1 MPNLRSPTLP
11 IAHRPVITTLCDVKQ
26 PLDSAKDVANA
37 AGDALSKTA
46 SFFASTIIGIGK
58 SVFHPINTTGN
69 SPSKPAPGT
78 APGIE
83 HYLEK
88 ADTDVPVRITS
99 IDYGPEFYET
109 TKHPIVDEALQ
120 APRKDGQTVRWIN
133 IDGLNPKIIDR
144 VCKHF
149 GVHTLSAEDVL
160 NTYQRPKLETFNDH
174 MQIILRQIQV
184 QDMKLKNEQ
193 ISFFLFKDT
202 LISFQ
207 EEPGDVFDPV
217 RKRLQNAKGRLRNL
231 QADYLFYTLT
241 DCIVDHLFPLLEG
254 YGAALEDLEE
264 EISQRPTPSCQQKLF
279 SMKRDLSLQRR
290 TLWPLRELIDG
301 LYHDESGIIDESLKT
316 FYRDVQDHTMQV
328 IDLLETYRET
338 ASGLNDLYQSSVGNK
353 MNEIMKV
360 LTIMASF
367 FIPITFVAG
376 VYGMNFEYIPELHWQ
391 YSYFVFWGICLSMT
405 GGLAFYF
412 WRKGW
417 IGGDK

>member
-1 MPNLRSPTLP
+1 L
-11 IAHRPVITTLCDVKQ
+11 KQ
-26 PLDSAKDVANA
+26 PIDSAKDVANA
-37 AGDALSKTA
+37 AGDAISKTA
-46 SFFASTIIGIGK
+46 SFFTSTIIGIGK
-58 SVFHPINTTGN
+58 SVFHPISTAGN
-69 SPSKPAPGT
+69 SHRKPAPGT

-88 ADTDVPVRITS
+88 EGAETPVRITVV
-99 IDYGPEFYET
+99 DYGADFYDTNEYSD
-109 TKHPIVDEALQ
+109 IGEALNL
-120 APRKDGQTVRWIN
+120 PRKEAQKVRWIN
-133 IDGLNPKIIDR
+133 VDGLNPKIVDR

-160 NTYQRPKLETFNDH
+160 NTYQRPKLEAFSDH
-174 MQIILRQIQV
+174 IQIIVRQIQV
-184 QDMKLKNEQ
+184 LDRKLKNEQ
-193 ISFFLFKDT
+193 VAFFLFKDT

-207 EEPGDVFDPV
+207 EEVGDVFDPV
-217 RKRLQNAKGRLRNL
+217 RKRLTNPKGRFRNQ
-231 QADYLFYTLT
+231 QADYLFYTLI

-264 EISQRPTPSCQQKLF
+264 EISQHPSPACQQKLF

-301 LYHDESGIIDESLKT
+301 LYRDESGLIDESLKT

-328 IDLLETYRET
+328 IDLIETYRET

-376 VYGMNFEYIPELHWQ
+376 VYGMNFEYIPELQWK
-391 YSYFVFWGICLSMT
+391 YAYFVFWAICLSMT
-405 GGLAFYF
+405 AGLAFYF

-417 IGGDK
+417 IGGGR